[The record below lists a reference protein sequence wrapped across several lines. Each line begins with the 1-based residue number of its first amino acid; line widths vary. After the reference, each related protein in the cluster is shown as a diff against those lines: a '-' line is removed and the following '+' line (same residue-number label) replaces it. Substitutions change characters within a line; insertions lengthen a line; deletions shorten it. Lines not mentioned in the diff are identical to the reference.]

1 MNIYQRWLTFVLIDS
16 NNSFEEM
23 LTKIEL
29 AFKCKLSCKD
39 EKDRYI
45 ARAELDNFSIAVID
59 KIDRLSELLCD
70 EHYTLEI
77 TIISDKY
84 FNSKFENYIKEIL
97 TNNFIQWEQSVWS
110 PFDVTPLSKR

>member
-1 MNIYQRWLTFVLIDS
+1 MKINERWLTFVLIDS

-39 EKDRYI
+39 EKGRYI

-97 TNNFIQWEQSVWS
+97 TNNFIQWKQSIWS
-110 PFDVTPLSKR
+110 PVEVTPLSKR